1 MTLDEAIKH
10 EEETA
15 DNLEREAKCIRSWG
29 KENDTKQ
36 GAINCEKCAE
46 EHRQLAEWLKEL
58 KQLREQIRW
67 IPINERPP
75 EKDVDVLVTDDAGGL
90 ATVHIDS
97 YGEREESK
105 EGFWY
110 ISQNV
115 TAWKYFPQPYKA
127 ESEVKE

>member
-1 MTLDEAIKH
+1 MTREEQLLNGFTDMMKGFWKNQDLEVPHLGTLKSNDNQQPCH
-10 EEETA
+10 E
-15 DNLEREAKCIRSWG
+15 
-29 KENDTKQ
+29 
-36 GAINCEKCAE
+36 
-46 EHRQLAEWLKEL
+46 QLVGWLKEL
-58 KQLREQIRW
+58 KQLREQTRW

-97 YGEREESK
+97 YGEREGSG

-127 ESEVKE
+127 ESEE